1 MKANQP
7 VVSTFSRPLNRNQA
21 NRTDPNLRQ
30 FPNNS
35 YIPFDATFSPLPTR
49 WNSKLWQSRNES
61 LTRFEPWLSIVS
73 HRPTIHYTSPLCL
86 QLFENSSL
94 HHETEHCLTTFPR
107 SLVKHIK
114 FPLTDPLV
122 MNEVT
127 MITFLPIQLLITLHL
142 ITIYID
148 AYKVRETFHFHSGVV
163 FAVDSW
169 KKVVC
174 ATRYVYCWQVERGN
188 CGTTSSQR
196 STRATCST
204 RLAPPTGRF
213 VAKETTVNS

>member
-35 YIPFDATFSPLPTR
+35 YIPFDTTFSPLPTR

-114 FPLTDPLV
+114 FPSTDPLV
-122 MNEVT
+122 
-127 MITFLPIQLLITLHL
+127 
-142 ITIYID
+142 
-148 AYKVRETFHFHSGVV
+148 
-163 FAVDSW
+163 
-169 KKVVC
+169 
-174 ATRYVYCWQVERGN
+174 
-188 CGTTSSQR
+188 QR
-196 STRATCST
+196 SDDDHFLTDSIINYVTFNHDIYR
-204 RLAPPTGRF
+204 RI
-213 VAKETTVNS
+213 

>member
-35 YIPFDATFSPLPTR
+35 YIPFDATFSPLPFPLDETR
-49 WNSKLWQSRNES
+49 NYDKVETNES

-122 MNEVT
+122 
-127 MITFLPIQLLITLHL
+127 
-142 ITIYID
+142 
-148 AYKVRETFHFHSGVV
+148 
-163 FAVDSW
+163 
-169 KKVVC
+169 
-174 ATRYVYCWQVERGN
+174 
-188 CGTTSSQR
+188 QR
-196 STRATCST
+196 SDDDHFLTDSIINYVTFNHDIYR
-204 RLAPPTGRF
+204 RI
-213 VAKETTVNS
+213 

>member
-107 SLVKHIK
+107 WN
-114 FPLTDPLV
+114 T
-122 MNEVT
+122 
-127 MITFLPIQLLITLHL
+127 
-142 ITIYID
+142 
-148 AYKVRETFHFHSGVV
+148 RETHKIISL
-163 FAVDSW
+163 D
-169 KKVVC
+169 
-174 ATRYVYCWQVERGN
+174 
-188 CGTTSSQR
+188 R
-196 STRATCST
+196 STRDERSDDDHFLTDSIINYVT
-204 RLAPPTGRF
+204 FNHDIYRRI
-213 VAKETTVNS
+213 

>member
-7 VVSTFSRPLNRNQA
+7 VVSTFSMPLNRNQA

-148 AYKVRETFHFHSGVV
+148 VYKVRETFHFHSGVV